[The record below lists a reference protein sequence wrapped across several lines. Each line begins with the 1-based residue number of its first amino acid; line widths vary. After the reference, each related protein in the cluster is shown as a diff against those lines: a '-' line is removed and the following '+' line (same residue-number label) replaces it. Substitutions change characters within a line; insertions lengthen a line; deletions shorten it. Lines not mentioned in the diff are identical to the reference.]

1 MRRFHLVLILTLLP
15 SLGFGQYNLVPNPSF
30 EQCTICPNGPWGQI
44 DNLASQVNVSL
55 PGWNNP
61 NMSTPDYFKPGFD
74 PNFIPPDGI
83 AFVGMW
89 VIKFNTTDEN
99 QREYIQCEF
108 IDTLVNKENYL
119 IEFYINVNT
128 DIGNFY
134 VNNIGLLI
142 GDTIIENPNL
152 NPIFSIVSLKYFNNE
167 IIITPGNSFFKYAG
181 IYESHGA
188 EKFMTF
194 GVFDSTLNT
203 NVICT
208 NAPLPAAGGA
218 YAVIDK
224 FSVTPLDSI
233 PGGLQVNAG
242 QDYSIC
248 PGDTV
253 FIGEKI
259 SNLPANWYLLDGTVV
274 DTSTAGVYVSPTVTT
289 TYVVTLA
296 INGVYSTDTVTV
308 TVGCAGVEETEKT
321 KFSIGPNP
329 NNGAFKLTGDF
340 KKGDHISMTSGDGK
354 IVYSTEVQ
362 QDSKEFSIVSN
373 CKAGVYFIEHH
384 DTNNRFISSN
394 KVVVNL

>member
-1 MRRFHLVLILTLLP
+1 MIRFLIIILFSTTL
-15 SLGFGQYNLVPNPSF
+15 FGQYNLVPNPSF
-30 EQCTICPNGPWGQI
+30 EQCINCPSGPWGQI

-181 IYESHGA
+181 IYESHGT

-233 PGGLQVNAG
+233 PGGLHVNAG
-242 QDYSIC
+242 QDYTIC

-274 DTSTAGVYVSPTVTT
+274 DTNTAGVYVNPTVTT
-289 TYVVTLA
+289 TYVVTLN
-296 INGVYSTDTVTV
+296 INGVFSTDTVTV
-308 TVGCAGVEETEKT
+308 TVGCAGIEDTEKPI
-321 KFSIGPNP
+321 FSIGPNP
-329 NNGAFKLTGDF
+329 NDGQFAINGQLSEGDKISIKSADGRLIHSININQQTDVQLINLNLNTGTYF
-340 KKGDHISMTSGDGK
+340 LEIENKFRKSLYRTS
-354 IVYSTEVQ
+354 
-362 QDSKEFSIVSN
+362 
-373 CKAGVYFIEHH
+373 
-384 DTNNRFISSN
+384 
-394 KVVVNL
+394 VVILEK